1 MTEFTSQASTPTER
15 AKADTGYVRSVA
27 TRLQRQVS
35 KLSVVLLALRQYDT
49 QATRYH
55 LSRWTQDPLDFE
67 SGKAS
72 VRGPLIAD
80 TDCFETTGR
89 PSFGP
94 HRAKLTRCVNELSK
108 GDPSEA

>member
-15 AKADTGYVRSVA
+15 TEADPEYLRNVA
-27 TRLQRQVS
+27 TRLQRQVV
-35 KLSVVLLALRQYDT
+35 KLSDVLLVLGEYDT

-72 VRGPLIAD
+72 VRGLLIAD

-89 PSFGP
+89 PSFGL